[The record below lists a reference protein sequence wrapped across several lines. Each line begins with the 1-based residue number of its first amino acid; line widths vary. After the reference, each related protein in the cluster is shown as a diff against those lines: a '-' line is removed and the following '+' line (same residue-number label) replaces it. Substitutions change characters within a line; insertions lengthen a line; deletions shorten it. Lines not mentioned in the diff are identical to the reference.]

1 VSNELRERLAMSIML
16 LVATDFDQPGHGWRE
31 PSLAA
36 KIGVPRHHLEPII
49 GALRQARLLAET
61 TEQRLIPGKDL
72 HRIQL
77 CEILDAVRG
86 SMNEAL
92 AAPPVS
98 WNATID
104 ALSQQ
109 INAAIQSVL
118 ADHSL
123 ADLLADDAPG
133 PSDSSSSDR

>member
-1 VSNELRERLAMSIML
+1 
-16 LVATDFDQPGHGWRE
+16 
-31 PSLAA
+31 
-36 KIGVPRHHLEPII
+36 
-49 GALRQARLLAET
+49 
-61 TEQRLIPGKDL
+61 
-72 HRIQL
+72 
-77 CEILDAVRG
+77 
-86 SMNEAL
+86 MNEAL